1 MYILAISAFLAITNS
16 NRYAR
21 YRRMAEFYE
30 IEIQTTSAALK
41 DEREDEL
48 RPRDEHN
55 IQHSSHF
62 DKLQSEGLINAV
74 GQSSNTSN
82 SILLALEFNVM
93 VVKPCLY

>member
-1 MYILAISAFLAITNS
+1 
-16 NRYAR
+16 
-21 YRRMAEFYE
+21 MALHEAVKPDKPPLSLLS
-30 IEIQTTSAALK
+30 I
-41 DEREDEL
+41 
-48 RPRDEHN
+48 RDEHN

-62 DKLQSEGLINAV
+62 DKLQFKGLINAV